1 MKYSGAITSI
11 VFFCL
16 TLISIGYADEQAV
29 NKKSQVELLAPGY
42 GELNFEVPKAGSY
55 ELPALGYAKDAK
67 VLNIDNEY
75 VTFHN
80 TFNKKYTV
88 LSFMYTQCDDVN
100 GCPLTNVVFN
110 RIVSEMEKTPELAK
124 QMQLVSM
131 SFDPKNDT
139 PAVLK
144 KLSMGGMDHSQHEG
158 HDMSKMD
165 HDMGNDNNQTMQ
177 WHYLTT
183 NSQQSLMPI
192 LNDYNQAIQNKT
204 DENGKEL
211 STFSH
216 ILRVYLVDTENK
228 LRNVYSTAFLH
239 PDIIINDIKTLILED
254 NMSSADPLQAQ
265 TIVRMGPGDS
275 KKGYDTVNYK
285 TDSLAL
291 TERKG
296 QQADLQKLIISPPLG
311 LPKVPVP
318 LDNPV
323 TESKIQLGKKLF
335 YDRRLSLNNTVSCA
349 MCHIAEQGF
358 TNNELQKS
366 IGFEGR
372 SVKRNAPTMYNV
384 AYYEQLFHDGRESTL
399 ENQVWQ
405 PLLAHNEM
413 ALPSIGQVIAKIK
426 SLEDY
431 DLMFE
436 QAFDGQQADVKTI
449 GQSIA
454 SYERTL
460 VSANSPFDEW
470 YFGKKTDVISESAQR
485 GFKLF
490 SGKAQCIACHTIKED
505 HALFTDNLLHNTGL
519 GWNVAMRKEPEKER
533 MLIAPGIYM
542 DIKKSIKDEVG
553 NKALADLGRYEVTQ
567 NPDDRW
573 SYRTPILRNVALTAP
588 YMHDGSIASLEA
600 VVEFYNQG
608 GFKNKNQSPLMNTLN
623 LTKDEVQDIVE
634 FLKTLTG
641 DNVSE
646 LVSDAYTAPVGDT
659 RH

>member
-1 MKYSGAITSI
+1 
-11 VFFCL
+11 L

-183 NSQQSLMPI
+183 NSHQSLMPI

-254 NMSSADPLQAQ
+254 NMSSADP
-265 TIVRMGPGDS
+265 
-275 KKGYDTVNYK
+275 YK
-285 TDSLAL
+285 H
-291 TERKG
+291 K
-296 QQADLQKLIISPPLG
+296 Q
-311 LPKVPVP
+311 
-318 LDNPV
+318 
-323 TESKIQLGKKLF
+323 
-335 YDRRLSLNNTVSCA
+335 
-349 MCHIAEQGF
+349 
-358 TNNELQKS
+358 
-366 IGFEGR
+366 
-372 SVKRNAPTMYNV
+372 
-384 AYYEQLFHDGRESTL
+384 
-399 ENQVWQ
+399 
-405 PLLAHNEM
+405 
-413 ALPSIGQVIAKIK
+413 
-426 SLEDY
+426 
-431 DLMFE
+431 
-436 QAFDGQQADVKTI
+436 
-449 GQSIA
+449 
-454 SYERTL
+454 
-460 VSANSPFDEW
+460 
-470 YFGKKTDVISESAQR
+470 
-485 GFKLF
+485 
-490 SGKAQCIACHTIKED
+490 
-505 HALFTDNLLHNTGL
+505 
-519 GWNVAMRKEPEKER
+519 
-533 MLIAPGIYM
+533 
-542 DIKKSIKDEVG
+542 
-553 NKALADLGRYEVTQ
+553 
-567 NPDDRW
+567 
-573 SYRTPILRNVALTAP
+573 
-588 YMHDGSIASLEA
+588 
-600 VVEFYNQG
+600 
-608 GFKNKNQSPLMNTLN
+608 
-623 LTKDEVQDIVE
+623 
-634 FLKTLTG
+634 
-641 DNVSE
+641 
-646 LVSDAYTAPVGDT
+646 
-659 RH
+659 